1 MRVWT
6 CGRVT
11 DLPVMDVAGTLNGWL
26 RRVPAWPLYVLAPL
40 PPVWFLWLGLTGG
53 LGAEPVN
60 ALERELGLLALQVLV
75 VSLAVTPLRRHLG
88 VNLIRYRRAL
98 GLIGFFYV
106 ALHLMVWAVLDVQ
119 SLERIWADIVKRP
132 YITVGM
138 AGFLLLVPLA
148 LTSTDKM
155 VRKVGALRWR
165 QLHRL
170 FYPAILL
177 GAVHNVMVAKV
188 WEVDRLVWLTTI
200 LVLLAL
206 RLRLPDRARGSRSS
220 TV

>member
-1 MRVWT
+1 M
-6 CGRVT
+6 
-11 DLPVMDVAGTLNGWL
+11 DLAGTLNGWL
-26 RRVPAWPLYVLAPL
+26 RRVPAWPLYVLAPM

-53 LGAEPVN
+53 LGAEPIN

-75 VSLAVTPLRRHLG
+75 VSLAVTPIRRFLG
-88 VNLIRYRRAL
+88 LNLIRFRRAL

-106 ALHLMVWAVLDVQ
+106 ALHLLVWVALDVQ

-138 AGFLLLVPLA
+138 AGFVMLIPLA
-148 LTSTDKM
+148 LTSTDGM
-155 VRKVGALRWR
+155 VRRLGAARWR

-170 FYPAILL
+170 VYPAVLL
-177 GAVHNVMVAKV
+177 GGIHNVMVAKV
-188 WEVDRLVWLTTI
+188 WEIDRLAWLVAI

-206 RLRLPDRARGSRSS
+206 RLRVPNRAGQSRGS
-220 TV
+220 VA